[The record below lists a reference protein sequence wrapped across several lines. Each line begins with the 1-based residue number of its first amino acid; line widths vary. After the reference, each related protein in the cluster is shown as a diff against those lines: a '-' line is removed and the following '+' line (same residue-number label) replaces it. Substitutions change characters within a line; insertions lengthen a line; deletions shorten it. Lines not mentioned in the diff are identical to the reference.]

1 MKHFKYLTLIT
12 SISIAAAAAYFSIM
26 GLATIFSGAFLSVVI
41 MASIL
46 EVGKLVTATYLHVQW
61 KELGVLVKSYLT
73 TAVVVLMFITS
84 MGIFGYLSKAHIE
97 QSVQIGGTNTLQ
109 IETLERQVDNERRKI
124 SSNENLLSQLDETVN
139 TLIEYD
145 RIRGPEGALAVRESQ
160 AEQRNKINESIED
173 SFVAIEKVE
182 SKLLPLKRQQL
193 ELEVEV
199 GPLKYVAELV
209 YGESEA
215 EKHFD
220 KAVRWVIILIVIVFD
235 PLAVMLLIVSA
246 AEFKR
251 QKKEIKPLIDETQ
264 IMRMNDDQEP
274 PTVEEE
280 TNATKSD
287 NDATETG
294 RRKKGLTTTLN
305 RRPI

>member
-1 MKHFKYLTLIT
+1 MKNFKYLTLVT
-12 SISIAAAAAYFSIM
+12 SIAIAAAAAYFSIM

-61 KELGVLVKSYLT
+61 KELGILIKSYLT
-73 TAVVVLMFITS
+73 TAVIVLMFITS

-109 IETLERQVDNERRKI
+109 IETLERQVSNERRKI

-145 RIRGPEGALAVRESQ
+145 RIRGPEGALAVREEQ
-160 AEQRNKINESIED
+160 AEQRGQINESIEE
-173 SFVAIEKVE
+173 SFQSIENIE

-209 YGESEA
+209 YGEENA
-215 EKHFD
+215 EQHFD

-251 QKKEIKPLIDETQ
+251 QQKEVKPLIDEGQ
-264 IMRMNDDQEP
+264 IMKMDGLDEK
-274 PTVEEE
+274 EEE
-280 TNATKSD
+280 PEKPIVK
-287 NDATETG
+287 E
-294 RRKKGLTTTLN
+294 KQGLKTVLN
-305 RRPI
+305 RRPV